1 MAIFGRKNEEEI
13 EDEDEFAEEGE
24 GSSRKFTKK
33 FRDLNP
39 ANKKKRKEPP
49 KPWGKKE
56 RILVLII
63 LLITVI
69 ISVIL
74 TLGTKDKIAFKL
86 SLPKFDFSSLNIF
99 REETII
105 VGNK

>member
-1 MAIFGRKNEEEI
+1 MAIFGRKNEEEF
-13 EDEDEFAEEGE
+13 EDEDEFAEEGS

-56 RILVLII
+56 RVLVLVI
-63 LLITVI
+63 LLITVV

-74 TLGTKDKIAFKL
+74 TLSTKDKMTLKF
-86 SLPKFDFSSLNIF
+86 SLPKFDFNSLNIF
-99 REETII
+99 REETIV